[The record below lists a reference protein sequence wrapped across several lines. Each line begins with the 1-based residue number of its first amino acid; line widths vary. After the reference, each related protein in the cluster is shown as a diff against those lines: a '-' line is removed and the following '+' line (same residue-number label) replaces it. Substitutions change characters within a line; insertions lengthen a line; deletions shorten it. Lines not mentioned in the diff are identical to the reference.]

1 MRFLLSILFT
11 LFLLTF
17 LVGCQQ
23 QVKKEYHED
32 VGKIFNTKYTI
43 KYEFNKSLRQE
54 IELKLQ
60 EFDNSLNPFKKNSI
74 ISKVNNNETVELDT
88 FFVNV
93 ITKSI
98 EVSRKSDGLFDI
110 TLSPLINAWGFGFK
124 NYNSM
129 TDSMIDSLKLFVGY
143 EKMKLENNQLL
154 KLDSRLNINASAIA
168 KGYAV
173 DVIAQLL
180 DSYEIDNYMV
190 EIGGEVRTKGVSRIH
205 RPWRIAI
212 TKPMK
217 ANDFNYNSDQLQ
229 IVLGLSDKSL
239 ATSGDFY
246 KYYVKDGKKY
256 AHTIDPRTARPA
268 ENGIMSATV
277 IADDCMSADA
287 FATVFMLADTAVTR
301 KIARDEG
308 LEYML
313 ILSSDKNGL
322 VVVESDKFNNYVLE

>member
-1 MRFLLSILFT
+1 MSAT
-11 LFLLTF
+11 S
-17 LVGCQQ
+17 
-23 QVKKEYHED
+23 EYHED

-239 ATSGDFY
+239 ATSGDYY

>member
-1 MRFLLSILFT
+1 M
-11 LFLLTF
+11 
-17 LVGCQQ
+17 
-23 QVKKEYHED
+23 KKEYHED

-239 ATSGDFY
+239 ATSGDYY